1 LTPVSERRNE
11 AHKRRRG
18 LTVAL
23 EIAQIFP
30 VSPEFYEESVRISA
44 HTAWTSVRNFAWSA
58 MRSFL
63 PGDAAQWRIFAGV
76 WMVLAVVSVLV
87 AGETARRDAEASA
100 LRQAATAG
108 ALHAAVLRSE
118 LERHR
123 SLPLVL
129 AQDPDLLTLLESPD
143 RGDIDRLNRKFERLA
158 QESRAAAIY
167 ALDAG
172 GVALA
177 ASNWREPTSF
187 VGSDYRFR
195 PYHFEAMR
203 DGQAAFFA
211 LGTVSGRPGLYLSR
225 RVDDAAGRPLG
236 VIVAKVEFD
245 GLEAEWRKSLEPTWV
260 TDANG
265 VVLITTVPEW
275 RFRTTKP
282 LSPDERRRLAAEQ
295 TAGAALLTDLPFE
308 VGPSELVRVD
318 ANIPPGLYASATD
331 QLPDI
336 GWTVHLLSPAGDPI
350 ARAVAVSRMLALL
363 SVALLAGLS
372 GVLLRRR
379 QRAAARA
386 VEHEAA
392 RVDLE
397 RRIDARTAEL
407 RAANTRLN
415 HEIEERRR
423 AEKSRQNLQDD
434 LIQANKLA
442 TLGQI
447 AAGVAHEINQPI
459 AAIRTHA
466 DTAGLYLEADD
477 GAAARRSLD
486 SIAGLTERV
495 GAITD
500 ELRAF
505 SRKTRSETVAVSV
518 ESAIEGALLLVGAR
532 IRERGVALVRNP
544 APPELAVMA
553 ERNRLEQVLLN
564 LLQNAVEALRETPEP
579 SITLDVAAKG
589 RRVTIRI
596 SDNGPGVA
604 PEVRERLF
612 TPFTTDKRD
621 GVGLGLVISRDIVAG
636 FGGELSLE
644 PTPRGAAF
652 VIRLEKAR

>member
-1 LTPVSERRNE
+1 MRD
-11 AHKRRRG
+11 
-18 LTVAL
+18 
-23 EIAQIFP
+23 
-30 VSPEFYEESVRISA
+30 
-44 HTAWTSVRNFAWSA
+44 FAWSGMVRFFRGESGRWRVFA
-58 MRSFL
+58 L
-63 PGDAAQWRIFAGV
+63 LWCALAA
-76 WMVLAVVSVLV
+76 AVVLL
-87 AGETARRDAEASA
+87 AGEAARRDATAAA
-100 LRQAATAG
+100 LRQASTAG

-129 AQDPDLLTLLESPD
+129 AQDPDLAALLAAPSPA
-143 RGDIDRLNRKFERLA
+143 GVDRLNRKFERLA
-158 QESRAAAIY
+158 GEARAAAIY
-167 ALDAG
+167 VLDRR

-195 PYHFEAMR
+195 PYHEDALR

-225 RVDDAAGRPLG
+225 RVDDVAGRPLG

-245 GLEAEWRKSLEPTWV
+245 ALEADWRRSGEPTYV
-260 TDANG
+260 ADANG

-275 RFRTTKP
+275 RFHTTRP
-282 LSPDERRRLAAEQ
+282 LSPTERRRLAAEQ
-295 TAGAALLTDLPFE
+295 TAGAAALTDLPF
-308 VGPSELVRVD
+308 PSRPSALVRVASD
-318 ANIPPGLYASATD
+318 IAPGLYAGAAD
-331 QLPDI
+331 ALPEI
-336 GWTVHLLSPAGDPI
+336 GWTVHLLAPAGDAI
-350 ARAVAVSRMLALL
+350 ARAVTVSRMLALL
-363 SVALLAGLS
+363 SIALLAGLS
-372 GVLLRRR
+372 GVVLRRR

-386 VEHEAA
+386 VEAEAA
-392 RVDLE
+392 RVELE

-407 RAANTRLN
+407 RAANARLN
-415 HEIEERRR
+415 HEMEERRR
-423 AEKSRQNLQDD
+423 AEKSRQNLQDE

-466 DTAGLYLEADD
+466 DTAGLYLEAAD
-477 GAAARRSLD
+477 APAARRSLT
-486 SIAGLTERV
+486 SIAALTERV

-505 SRKTRSETVAVSV
+505 SRKTRSETVAVGV
-518 ESAIEGALLLVGAR
+518 EAAIEGALLLVGAR
-532 IRERGVALVRNP
+532 MRERGVTLTRQPVP
-544 APPELAVMA
+544 ADLAVMA

-564 LLQNAVEALRETPEP
+564 LLQNAIEALRDTPQP
-579 SITLDVAAKG
+579 TITLDVEARG
-589 RRVTIRI
+589 RRVVIRI
-596 SDNGPGVA
+596 ADNGPGVA

-636 FGGELSLE
+636 FGGDLSLE
-644 PTPRGAAF
+644 PTAKGAAF
-652 VIRLEKAR
+652 VVRLTRAR

>member
-1 LTPVSERRNE
+1 MRR
-11 AHKRRRG
+11 
-18 LTVAL
+18 
-23 EIAQIFP
+23 F
-30 VSPEFYEESVRISA
+30 
-44 HTAWTSVRNFAWSA
+44 FA
-58 MRSFL
+58 
-63 PGDAAQWRIFAGV
+63 GDAGQWRVFAVV
-76 WMVLAVVSVLV
+76 WLALAVVLV
-87 AGETARRDAEASA
+87 FAAGEAARRDARASA

-129 AQDPDLLTLLESPD
+129 AQDPDLLALLESPE

-158 QESRAAAIY
+158 TEVRAAAIY
-167 ALDAG
+167 VLNAE

-195 PYHFEAMR
+195 PYHYDAMR
-203 DGQAAFFA
+203 EGQAAFFA

-225 RVDDAAGRPLG
+225 RVDDAAGQPLG

-245 GLEAEWRKSLEPTWV
+245 VLEAEWRKSGEPTYV
-260 TDANG
+260 ADSNG

-275 RFRTTKP
+275 RFHTTKP
-282 LSPDERRRLAAEQ
+282 LSPAERRRLAAEQ
-295 TAGAALLTDLPFE
+295 TAGAAVLTDMPFE
-308 VGPSELVRVD
+308 VRPSALVRVGAD
-318 ANIPPGLYASATD
+318 IPSGVYASAAD

-336 GWTVHLLSPAGDPI
+336 GWTVHLLAPAGEAI
-350 ARAVAVSRMLALL
+350 ARSVAVARMLALL
-363 SVALLAGLS
+363 SVALLAGLT

-379 QRAAARA
+379 QRAAIRA
-386 VEHEAA
+386 VEAEAA

-397 RRIDARTAEL
+397 QRIDARTGEL

-423 AEKSRQNLQDD
+423 AEKSRQNLQDE

-466 DTAGLYLEADD
+466 DTAGLYLEAED

-518 ESAIEGALLLVGAR
+518 EAAIEGALLLVGAR
-532 IRERGVALVRNP
+532 MRERGVALMRKSATP
-544 APPELAVMA
+544 GLEVMA

-564 LLQNAVEALRETPEP
+564 LLQNAFEALRDTAEP
-579 SITLDVAAKG
+579 TIWIEVESKG
-589 RRVTIRI
+589 RQVTIRI
-596 SDNGPGVA
+596 ADNGPGVA
-604 PEVRERLF
+604 GEVRERLF

-636 FGGELSLE
+636 FGGELTLE

-652 VIRLEKAR
+652 IIRLMRAR

>member
-1 LTPVSERRNE
+1 MRD
-11 AHKRRRG
+11 
-18 LTVAL
+18 
-23 EIAQIFP
+23 
-30 VSPEFYEESVRISA
+30 
-44 HTAWTSVRNFAWSA
+44 FAWSG
-58 MRSFL
+58 MGSFFS
-63 PGDAAQWRIFAGV
+63 GESGQWRVFALLWCG
-76 WMVLAVVSVLV
+76 LAAAAVLV
-87 AGETARRDAEASA
+87 AGEAARRDAGAAA
-100 LRQAATAG
+100 LRQASTAG

-123 SLPLVL
+123 SVPLVL
-129 AQDPDLLTLLESPD
+129 AHDPDVTALLAAPSGA
-143 RGDIDRLNRKFERLA
+143 RVDRLNRKFERLA
-158 QESRAAAIY
+158 REARAAAIY
-167 ALDAG
+167 VLDAR

-195 PYHFEAMR
+195 PYHEGAMR
-203 DGQAAFFA
+203 EGQAAFFA

-225 RVDDAAGRPLG
+225 RVDDASGRALG
-236 VIVAKVEFD
+236 VIVAKVEFEA
-245 GLEAEWRKSLEPTWV
+245 LEADWRRSGEPTYV
-260 TDANG
+260 ADANG

-275 RFRTTKP
+275 RFHATRP
-282 LSPDERRRLAAEQ
+282 LSAAERRRLAAEQ
-295 TAGAALLTDLPFE
+295 TAGAAALTDLPF
-308 VGPSELVRVD
+308 PSRPAGLVRVEAD
-318 ANIPPGLYASATD
+318 IPAGLYASAAD
-331 QLPDI
+331 VLPEI
-336 GWTVHLLSPAGDPI
+336 GWTVHLLAPAGEAI
-350 ARAVAVSRMLALL
+350 ARSVAASRLLALL
-363 SVALLAGLS
+363 SIALLAAAS
-372 GVLLRRR
+372 GILLRRR

-386 VEHEAA
+386 VEAEAA
-392 RVDLE
+392 RIELE

-415 HEIEERRR
+415 HEMEERRR
-423 AEKSRQNLQDD
+423 AEKSRQNLQDE

-466 DTAGLYLEADD
+466 DTAGVYLDTDD
-477 GAAARRSLD
+477 AAGARRSVTR
-486 SIAGLTERV
+486 IAALTERV

-518 ESAIEGALLLVGAR
+518 EAAVEGALLLVGAR
-532 IRERGVALVRNP
+532 MRERSVTLVRRPVP
-544 APPELAVMA
+544 AGLAVMA

-564 LLQNAVEALRETPEP
+564 LLQNAIEALRETPDP
-579 SITLDVAAKG
+579 TVAIEVETKG

-596 SDNGPGVA
+596 ADNGPGVA

-636 FGGELSLE
+636 FGGDLSLE
-644 PTPRGAAF
+644 PTRNGAAF
-652 VIRLEKAR
+652 LIRLARAR

>member
-1 LTPVSERRNE
+1 MGGFFSGE
-11 AHKRRRG
+11 KG
-18 LTVAL
+18 
-23 EIAQIFP
+23 
-30 VSPEFYEESVRISA
+30 
-44 HTAWTSVRNFAWSA
+44 
-58 MRSFL
+58 
-63 PGDAAQWRIFAGV
+63 QWRIFTVIWLG
-76 WMVLAVVSVLV
+76 LAVAVVLV
-87 AGETARRDAEASA
+87 AGEAARRDAEASA
-100 LRQAATAG
+100 LRQASTAG

-118 LERHR
+118 LERHQ

-129 AQDPDLLTLLESPD
+129 ARDPDLLALLESPE
-143 RGDIDRLNRKFERLA
+143 RADIDRLNRKFERLA
-158 QESRAAAIY
+158 RESRAAAIY
-167 ALDAG
+167 VLDAE

-225 RVDDAAGRPLG
+225 RVDDAAGRSIG

-245 GLEAEWRKSLEPTWV
+245 ALEDEWRKSAEPTYV
-260 TDANG
+260 ADANG

-282 LSPDERRRLAAEQ
+282 LSPEERRRLAAAQ
-295 TAGAALLTDLPFE
+295 TAGAAVLADLPFE
-308 VGPSELVRVD
+308 VRPSGLVRTGSYV
-318 ANIPPGLYASATD
+318 PPGLYASATD
-331 QLPDI
+331 RLPEI
-336 GWTVHLLSPAGDPI
+336 GWTVHLLSPAGDAI

-363 SVALLAGLS
+363 SVALLAGLT

-386 VEHEAA
+386 VEAEAA
-392 RVDLE
+392 RVELE

-447 AAGVAHEINQPI
+447 EAGVAHEINQPI

-466 DTAGLYLEADD
+466 DTAGLYLEASDA
-477 GAAARRSLD
+477 AAARRSLAR
-486 SIAGLTERV
+486 IAGLTERV

-505 SRKTRSETVAVSV
+505 SRKTRSETVAVGV
-518 ESAIEGALLLVGAR
+518 EAAIDGALLLVGAR
-532 IRERGVALVRNP
+532 MRERGVALVRKP
-544 APPELAVMA
+544 APPGLAVMA

-564 LLQNAVEALRETPEP
+564 LLQNAIEALRETEGP
-579 SITLDVAAKG
+579 SISLEVGTRG

-596 SDNGPGVA
+596 ADNGPGVA

-644 PTPRGAAF
+644 PTPQGAAF
-652 VIRLEKAR
+652 VIRLERAR

>member
-1 LTPVSERRNE
+1 MLKVF
-11 AHKRRRG
+11 H
-18 LTVAL
+18 
-23 EIAQIFP
+23 
-30 VSPEFYEESVRISA
+30 
-44 HTAWTSVRNFAWSA
+44 
-58 MRSFL
+58 
-63 PGDAAQWRIFAGV
+63 GDAGQWRIFAGV
-76 WMVLAVVSVLV
+76 WLGLAVVAVLG
-87 AGETARRDAEASA
+87 AGEAARRDAEASA
-100 LRQAATAG
+100 LRQASTAG

-129 AQDPDLLTLLESPD
+129 AQDPDLPALLGSPGRD
-143 RGDIDRLNRKFERLA
+143 DIDRLNRKFERLA
-158 QESRAAAIY
+158 RESRAAAIY
-167 ALDAG
+167 ALDAN

-203 DGQAAFFA
+203 EGQAAFFA

-245 GLEAEWRKSLEPTWV
+245 ALEADWRKSGEPTYV
-260 TDANG
+260 ADANG

-275 RFRTTKP
+275 RFHTTKALTP
-282 LSPDERRRLAAEQ
+282 AERRRLAAEQ
-295 TAGAALLTDLPFE
+295 TAGAAVLTDMPFE
-308 VGPSELVRVD
+308 VRPSGLVRVGES
-318 ANIPPGLYASATD
+318 IPTGVYASAAD
-331 QLPDI
+331 RLPDI
-336 GWTVHLLSPAGDPI
+336 GWTVHLLAPADEAI
-350 ARAVAVSRMLALL
+350 ARAVAVARMLALL
-363 SVALLAGLS
+363 SVALLAGLT

-379 QRAAARA
+379 QRAATRA
-386 VEHEAA
+386 VEAEAA
-392 RVDLE
+392 RIDLE
-397 RRIDARTAEL
+397 QRIDARTAEL
-407 RAANTRLN
+407 RAANARLN

-459 AAIRTHA
+459 ASIRTHA
-466 DTAGLYLEADD
+466 DTAGLHLDAGDD
-477 GAAARRSLD
+477 AAARRSLD
-486 SIAGLTERV
+486 SIAGLTGRV

-505 SRKTRSETVAVSV
+505 SRKTRSGTVAVGV
-518 ESAIEGALLLVGAR
+518 EAAVDGALLLVGAR
-532 IRERGVALVRNP
+532 MRERGVALVRNSGTP
-544 APPELAVMA
+544 GLAVMA

-564 LLQNAVEALRETPEP
+564 LLQNAIEALRDTEEP
-579 SITLDVAAKG
+579 TVTLDVHTRG

-604 PEVRERLF
+604 PELRDRLF

-644 PTPRGAAF
+644 PSGRGAAF
-652 VIRLEKAR
+652 VIRLTRAS

>member
-1 LTPVSERRNE
+1 MRR
-11 AHKRRRG
+11 
-18 LTVAL
+18 
-23 EIAQIFP
+23 IF
-30 VSPEFYEESVRISA
+30 S
-44 HTAWTSVRNFAWSA
+44 
-58 MRSFL
+58 
-63 PGDAAQWRIFAGV
+63 GDAGQWRVFAAV
-76 WMVLAVVSVLV
+76 WLGLAVLVVLL
-87 AGETARRDAEASA
+87 AGEAARRDAEAAA
-100 LRQAATAG
+100 LRQASTAG

-129 AQDPDLLTLLESPD
+129 AQDPDLLALLESPE
-143 RGDIDRLNRKFERLA
+143 RGDVDRLNRKFERLA
-158 QESRAAAIY
+158 GEVRAAAIY
-167 ALDAG
+167 VLDAD

-195 PYHFEAMR
+195 PYHFDAMR
-203 DGQAAFFA
+203 AGQAAFFA

-245 GLEAEWRKSLEPTWV
+245 ALEADWRKSGEPTWV
-260 TDANG
+260 ADRNG

-275 RFRTTKP
+275 RFHTTKP
-282 LSPDERRRLAAEQ
+282 LSPEERRRLAAEQ
-295 TAGAALLTDLPFE
+295 TSGAAVLADLPLKAR
-308 VGPSELVRVD
+308 PSGLVRVE
-318 ANIPPGLYASATD
+318 ANIPSGLYASATD
-331 QLPDI
+331 ALPDI
-336 GWTVHLLSPAGDPI
+336 GWTVHLLAPAGEAID
-350 ARAVAVSRMLALL
+350 RAVATARMLALL
-363 SVALLAGLS
+363 SVALLAGLT

-379 QRAAARA
+379 QRAAIRA
-386 VEHEAA
+386 VEAESA
-392 RVDLE
+392 RIDLE
-397 RRIDARTAEL
+397 QRIDARTTEL

-423 AEKSRQNLQDD
+423 AEKSRQALQDD

-466 DTAGLYLEADD
+466 DTAALYIEAEDSP
-477 GAAARRSLD
+477 AARRSLV

-505 SRKTRSETVAVSV
+505 SRKTRSETVAVGV
-518 ESAIEGALLLVGAR
+518 EAAIEGALLLVGAR
-532 IRERGVALVRNP
+532 MRETGVTLVRQP
-544 APPELAVMA
+544 AAPDLAVMA
-553 ERNRLEQVLLN
+553 ERNRLEQVVLN
-564 LLQNAVEALRETPEP
+564 LLQNAIEALRETPDPAISVE
-579 SITLDVAAKG
+579 VATKG
-589 RRVTIRI
+589 RRVTIRVA
-596 SDNGPGVA
+596 DNGPGVA

-636 FGGELSLE
+636 FGGELTLE
-644 PTPRGAAF
+644 PTARGAAF
-652 VIRLEKAR
+652 VVRLMRAR

>member
-1 LTPVSERRNE
+1 
-11 AHKRRRG
+11 
-18 LTVAL
+18 
-23 EIAQIFP
+23 
-30 VSPEFYEESVRISA
+30 
-44 HTAWTSVRNFAWSA
+44 
-58 MRSFL
+58 MRAFFS
-63 PGDAAQWRIFAGV
+63 GDSGQWRAFALIWIV
-76 WMVLAVVSVLV
+76 ATASLVTAVGEV
-87 AGETARRDAEASA
+87 ARHDAEAA
-100 LRQAATAG
+100 VTRQAATAG

-129 AQDPDLLTLLESPD
+129 AQDPDLIALLESSDPED
-143 RGDIDRLNRKFERLA
+143 VAGLNRKFEGLA
-158 QESRAAAIY
+158 RESRAAAIY
-167 ALDAG
+167 ALDAD
-172 GVALA
+172 GVTLA

-195 PYHFEAMR
+195 PYHYEAMR
-203 DGQAAFFA
+203 EGQAVFFA

-225 RVDDAAGRPLG
+225 RVDDAGGRPIG

-245 GLEAEWRKSLEPTWV
+245 ALESDWRKSGEPTYV
-260 TDANG
+260 TDDDG
-265 VVLITTVPEW
+265 VVVITTVPQW
-275 RFRTTKP
+275 RFHTTEP
-282 LSPDERRRLAAEQ
+282 LSNAERRRLAAEQ
-295 TAGAALLTDLPFE
+295 TSGAAPLTDLPF
-308 VGPSELVRVD
+308 GSDGGGFVRIASD
-318 ANIPPGLYASATD
+318 IPPGDYARTTD
-331 QLPDI
+331 AIPGF
-336 GWTVHLLSPAGDPI
+336 GWTLHLLAPASD
-350 ARAVAVSRMLALL
+350 AVARSVGAARMLVLL
-363 SVALLAGLS
+363 SMALLAGLT

-379 QRAAARA
+379 QRAATRA
-386 VEHEAA
+386 VEAEAA
-392 RVDLE
+392 RIDLE
-397 RRIDARTAEL
+397 RRIDDRTAEL

-423 AEKSRQNLQDD
+423 AEKSRQNLQDE

-477 GAAARRSLD
+477 GPAARRSLD
-486 SIAGLTERV
+486 SIARLTERV

-505 SRKTRSETVAVSV
+505 SRKTRSETVAVGV
-518 ESAIEGALLLVGAR
+518 EAAIDGALLLVGAR
-532 IRERGVALVRNP
+532 MRERGVTLTRGAVP
-544 APPELAVMA
+544 AGLAVRA

-564 LLQNAVEALRETPEP
+564 LLQNAIEALRDTADP
-579 SITLDVAAKG
+579 SISVDVETSG

-596 SDNGPGVA
+596 RDNGPGVA
-604 PEVRERLF
+604 PKVRDRLF

-636 FGGELSLE
+636 FGGELLLE
-644 PTPRGAAF
+644 PSARGASF
-652 VIRLEKAR
+652 IIRLARAR